1 MAWRGGWGKKDMGY
15 KCADSAVEFDS
26 LKLDVNDFIIPL
38 KILISIINHNFFY
51 ELKKFY
57 NCFIYQ
63 IHKAQR
69 L

>member
-51 ELKKFY
+51 ELKNF
-57 NCFIYQ
+57 
-63 IHKAQR
+63 
-69 L
+69 